1 MQMHEQPPSG
11 IVEAEIDKF
20 RSECTT
26 VTGATFRPPERYDVH
41 MKRRTIIFGAAG
53 LFAIGT
59 TAWLAWQS
67 TSRRAPAA
75 NRAVGLPGAAT
86 RKSDPNPEAFYE
98 AAFPDLAG
106 QQVALRQLKGRPVV
120 ANFWATWCAPCVEE
134 MPHLDALSKSLPN
147 IQFVGIGIDTA
158 SNISQFITKI
168 PVSYPLYVAGHA
180 GIGLVRELGNAAGGL
195 PFTVLLDAEGRIFD
209 TILGQ
214 VSPEDLSLRIERLVA
229 KSKT

>member
-1 MQMHEQPPSG
+1 M
-11 IVEAEIDKF
+11 ID
-20 RSECTT
+20 
-26 VTGATFRPPERYDVH
+26 D
-41 MKRRTIIFGAAG
+41 MKRRTLIFGGVG
-53 LFAIGT
+53 LVAITT
-59 TAWLAWQS
+59 TAWFAWQS

-75 NRAVGLPGAAT
+75 NRAVGLPGAMPQ
-86 RKSDPNPEAFYE
+86 KVEPNPRALYE
-98 AAFPDLAG
+98 ATLPDLTG
-106 QQVALRQLKGRPVV
+106 SPVALRQLLGRPAVV
-120 ANFWATWCAPCVEE
+120 NFWATWCAPCVEE
-134 MPHLDALSKSLPN
+134 MPHLDALSKSLPD

-180 GIGLVRELGNAAGGL
+180 GIALVRELGNAAGGL

-214 VSPEDLSLRIERLVA
+214 VSPEDLNIKIGRLVT

>member
-1 MQMHEQPPSG
+1 MM
-11 IVEAEIDKF
+11 EA
-20 RSECTT
+20 
-26 VTGATFRPPERYDVH
+26 
-41 MKRRTIIFGAAG
+41 MKRRTIIFGGAG
-53 LFAIGT
+53 LAAIAT

-75 NRAVGLPGAAT
+75 NRAVGMPGSAP
-86 RKSDPNPEAFYE
+86 RKLEPNSRALYE
-98 AAFPDLAG
+98 ATLPDLTG
-106 QQVALRQLKGRPVV
+106 RPVALKRLLGRPVV

-134 MPHLDALSKSLPN
+134 MPHLDALSKSFSN

-158 SNISQFITKI
+158 SNISQFVTKI

-180 GIGLVRELGNAAGGL
+180 GIALVRELGNAAGGL
-195 PFTVLLDAEGRIFD
+195 PFTVLLDAEGHIFD

-214 VSPEDLSLRIERLVA
+214 VSPEDLSARIDRLVA

>member
-1 MQMHEQPPSG
+1 M
-11 IVEAEIDKF
+11 EA
-20 RSECTT
+20 
-26 VTGATFRPPERYDVH
+26 
-41 MKRRTIIFGAAG
+41 MKRRTIIFGGAG
-53 LFAIGT
+53 LAAIGT

-75 NRAVGLPGAAT
+75 NRAVGMPGSAP
-86 RKSDPNPEAFYE
+86 RKLEPNPRALYE
-98 AAFPDLAG
+98 ATLPDLTG
-106 QQVALRQLKGRPVV
+106 RPVALERLLGRPVV

-134 MPHLDALSKSLPN
+134 MPHLEALSKSFSN

-158 SNISQFITKI
+158 SNIAQFVTKV

-180 GIGLVRELGNAAGGL
+180 GIAMVRELGNAAGGL

-214 VSPEDLSLRIERLVA
+214 VSLEDLKVRISRLVA

>member
-1 MQMHEQPPSG
+1 MTGRTSG
-11 IVEAEIDKF
+11 A
-20 RSECTT
+20 
-26 VTGATFRPPERYDVH
+26 GAALQSSGRYDVN
-41 MKRRTIIFGAAG
+41 MKRRTIIFGGAG
-53 LFAIGT
+53 LVAIAT
-59 TAWLAWQS
+59 TAWLAWQT

-75 NRAVGLPGAAT
+75 NRAVVLPGTGT
-86 RKSDPNPEAFYE
+86 RKIEPNPAALYE
-98 AAFPDLAG
+98 ATLPDLAG
-106 QQVALRQLKGRPVV
+106 QPISLTRLKGRPVV

-158 SNISQFITKI
+158 ANISQFVTKI

-195 PFTVLLDAEGRIFD
+195 PFTVLLDAEGHIFD

-214 VSPEDLSLRIERLVA
+214 VSPEDLRVRIERLMA

>member
-1 MQMHEQPPSG
+1 MIE
-11 IVEAEIDKF
+11 D
-20 RSECTT
+20 
-26 VTGATFRPPERYDVH
+26 
-41 MKRRTIIFGAAG
+41 MKRRTLIFGGAG
-53 LFAIGT
+53 LVAIAT
-59 TAWLAWQS
+59 TAWFAWQS

-75 NRAVGLPGAAT
+75 NRAVSLPGAMPQKAE
-86 RKSDPNPEAFYE
+86 PNPRALYE
-98 AAFPDLAG
+98 ASLPDLTG
-106 QQVALRQLKGRPVV
+106 SPVALKQLLGRPVV

-134 MPHLDALSKSLPN
+134 MPHLEALSKSLPD

-158 SNISQFITKI
+158 ANISQFITKI

-180 GIGLVRELGNAAGGL
+180 GIALVRELGNAAGGL

-214 VSPEDLSLRIERLVA
+214 VSPEDLKVKIGRLVA

>member
-1 MQMHEQPPSG
+1 M
-11 IVEAEIDKF
+11 EA
-20 RSECTT
+20 
-26 VTGATFRPPERYDVH
+26 
-41 MKRRTIIFGAAG
+41 MKRRTVIFGGVGLAAI
-53 LFAIGT
+53 AT
-59 TAWLAWQS
+59 TAWWAWQS

-75 NRAVGLPGAAT
+75 NRAVGMPGGAP
-86 RKSDPNPEAFYE
+86 RKAEPNPRALYE
-98 AAFPDLAG
+98 ATLPDLTG
-106 QQVALRQLKGRPVV
+106 RTVALQRLLGRPVV

-134 MPHLDALSKSLPN
+134 MPHLDALSKSFSN

-180 GIGLVRELGNAAGGL
+180 GIALVRELGNAAGGL

-214 VSPEDLSLRIERLVA
+214 VSPEDLSVRIDRLVA

>member
-1 MQMHEQPPSG
+1 M
-11 IVEAEIDKF
+11 EA
-20 RSECTT
+20 
-26 VTGATFRPPERYDVH
+26 
-41 MKRRTIIFGAAG
+41 MKRRTIIFGGAG
-53 LFAIGT
+53 LAAIAT

-75 NRAVGLPGAAT
+75 NRAVGMPGSAP
-86 RKSDPNPEAFYE
+86 RKLEPNPRALYE
-98 AAFPDLAG
+98 ATLPDLTG
-106 QQVALRQLKGRPVV
+106 RPVALKRLLGRPVV

-134 MPHLDALSKSLPN
+134 MPHLDALSKSFSN

-158 SNISQFITKI
+158 SNISQFVTKI

-180 GIGLVRELGNAAGGL
+180 GIALVRELGNAAGGL
-195 PFTVLLDAEGRIFD
+195 PFTVLLDAEGHIFD

-214 VSPEDLSLRIERLVA
+214 VSPEDLSARIDRLVA

>member
-1 MQMHEQPPSG
+1 M
-11 IVEAEIDKF
+11 I
-20 RSECTT
+20 RS
-26 VTGATFRPPERYDVH
+26 
-41 MKRRTIIFGAAG
+41 MKRRTIIFGGAG
-53 LFAIGT
+53 LLAIT
-59 TAWLAWQS
+59 ATAWLAWQS

-75 NRAVGLPGAAT
+75 NRAVSLSGSATPKVTANPGAL
-86 RKSDPNPEAFYE
+86 Y
-98 AAFPDLAG
+98 AASLPDLAG
-106 QQVALRQLKGRPVV
+106 NTIALSQLKGRPVV

-158 SNISQFITKI
+158 ANIAQFVTKI

-195 PFTVLLDAEGRIFD
+195 PFTVLLDAEGHIFD

-214 VSPEDLSLRIERLVA
+214 VSLEDLQKRIDRLVA

>member
-1 MQMHEQPPSG
+1 M
-11 IVEAEIDKF
+11 EA
-20 RSECTT
+20 
-26 VTGATFRPPERYDVH
+26 
-41 MKRRTIIFGAAG
+41 MKRRTIIFGGAG
-53 LFAIGT
+53 LAAIAI

-75 NRAVGLPGAAT
+75 NRAVGIPGSAP
-86 RKSDPNPEAFYE
+86 RKLEPNPRALYE
-98 AAFPDLAG
+98 ATLPDLTG
-106 QQVALRQLKGRPVV
+106 RPVALKRLLGRPVV

-134 MPHLDALSKSLPN
+134 MPHLDALSKSFSN

-158 SNISQFITKI
+158 SNIAQFVTKV

-180 GIGLVRELGNAAGGL
+180 GIAMLRELGNAAGGL

-214 VSPEDLSLRIERLVA
+214 VSPEDLSARIDRLVA

>member
-1 MQMHEQPPSG
+1 MIGS
-11 IVEAEIDKF
+11 
-20 RSECTT
+20 
-26 VTGATFRPPERYDVH
+26 
-41 MKRRTIIFGAAG
+41 MKRRTIIFGGAG
-53 LFAIGT
+53 LVAITT
-59 TAWLAWQS
+59 TAWFAWQS

-75 NRAVGLPGAAT
+75 NRAVGLPGSAQ
-86 RKSDPNPEAFYE
+86 RKAEPNPRALYE
-98 AAFPDLAG
+98 ATLPDLTG
-106 QQVALRQLKGRPVV
+106 SPVALKQLLGRPVV

-158 SNISQFITKI
+158 SNISHFVTKI

-180 GIGLVRELGNAAGGL
+180 GIALVRELGNAAGGL
-195 PFTVLLDAEGRIFD
+195 PFTVLLDAEGHIFD

-214 VSPEDLSLRIERLVA
+214 VSPEDLATRIDRLVA

>member
-1 MQMHEQPPSG
+1 
-11 IVEAEIDKF
+11 
-20 RSECTT
+20 
-26 VTGATFRPPERYDVH
+26 
-41 MKRRTIIFGAAG
+41 MKRRTIIFGGAG
-53 LFAIGT
+53 LLAIT
-59 TAWLAWQS
+59 ATAWLAWQS

-75 NRAVGLPGAAT
+75 NRAVSLSGSATPKVTANPGAL
-86 RKSDPNPEAFYE
+86 Y
-98 AAFPDLAG
+98 AASLPDLAG
-106 QQVALRQLKGRPVV
+106 NTIALSQLKGRPVV

-158 SNISQFITKI
+158 ANIAQFVTKI

-195 PFTVLLDAEGRIFD
+195 PFTVLLDAEGHIFD

-214 VSPEDLSLRIERLVA
+214 VSLEDLQKRIDRLVA

>member
-1 MQMHEQPPSG
+1 MIE
-11 IVEAEIDKF
+11 V
-20 RSECTT
+20 
-26 VTGATFRPPERYDVH
+26 
-41 MKRRTIIFGAAG
+41 MKRRTLIFGGAG
-53 LFAIGT
+53 LVAIAT
-59 TAWLAWQS
+59 TAWFAWQS

-75 NRAVGLPGAAT
+75 NRAVGLAGATTQKAE
-86 RKSDPNPEAFYE
+86 PNPRALYE
-98 AAFPDLAG
+98 ATLPDLTG
-106 QQVALRQLKGRPVV
+106 SPVALRQLLGRPVV

-134 MPHLDALSKSLPN
+134 MPHLDALSKSLPD

-180 GIGLVRELGNAAGGL
+180 GIALVRELGNAAGGL

-214 VSPEDLSLRIERLVA
+214 VSPEDLSAKIGRLVT

>member
-1 MQMHEQPPSG
+1 ME
-11 IVEAEIDKF
+11 
-20 RSECTT
+20 T
-26 VTGATFRPPERYDVH
+26 
-41 MKRRTIIFGAAG
+41 MKRRTIIFGGAG
-53 LFAIGT
+53 LAAIAT

-75 NRAVGLPGAAT
+75 NRAVGMPGSAP
-86 RKSDPNPEAFYE
+86 RKLEPNPRALYE
-98 AAFPDLAG
+98 ATLPDLTG
-106 QQVALRQLKGRPVV
+106 RPVALKRLLGRPVV

-134 MPHLDALSKSLPN
+134 MPHLDALSKSFSN

-158 SNISQFITKI
+158 SNISQFVTKI

-180 GIGLVRELGNAAGGL
+180 GIALVRELGNAAGGL
-195 PFTVLLDAEGRIFD
+195 PFTVLLDAEGHIFD

-214 VSPEDLSLRIERLVA
+214 VSPEDLSARIDRLVA

>member
-1 MQMHEQPPSG
+1 ME
-11 IVEAEIDKF
+11 V
-20 RSECTT
+20 
-26 VTGATFRPPERYDVH
+26 
-41 MKRRTIIFGAAG
+41 MKRRTIIFGGAG
-53 LFAIGT
+53 LAAIGT

-75 NRAVGLPGAAT
+75 NRAVGMPGSAP
-86 RKSDPNPEAFYE
+86 RKAEPNPRALYE
-98 AAFPDLAG
+98 ATLPDLTG
-106 QQVALRQLKGRPVV
+106 RPVALERLLGRPVV

-134 MPHLDALSKSLPN
+134 MPHLEALSKSFSN

-158 SNISQFITKI
+158 SNIAQFVTKV
-168 PVSYPLYVAGHA
+168 PVSYPLYVAGHT
-180 GIGLVRELGNAAGGL
+180 GIAMVRELGNAAGGL

-214 VSPEDLSLRIERLVA
+214 VSPEDLSARIDRLVA

>member
-1 MQMHEQPPSG
+1 M
-11 IVEAEIDKF
+11 EA
-20 RSECTT
+20 
-26 VTGATFRPPERYDVH
+26 
-41 MKRRTIIFGAAG
+41 MKRRTIIFGGAG
-53 LFAIGT
+53 LAAIAT

-75 NRAVGLPGAAT
+75 NRAVGMPGSAP
-86 RKSDPNPEAFYE
+86 RKLEPNPRALYE
-98 AAFPDLAG
+98 ATLPDLTG
-106 QQVALRQLKGRPVV
+106 RPVALKRLLGRPVV

-134 MPHLDALSKSLPN
+134 MPHLDALSKSFSN

-158 SNISQFITKI
+158 SNISQFVTKI

-180 GIGLVRELGNAAGGL
+180 GIALVRELGNAAGGL

-209 TILGQ
+209 SILGQ
-214 VSPEDLSLRIERLVA
+214 VSPEDLSARIDRLVA

>member
-1 MQMHEQPPSG
+1 M
-11 IVEAEIDKF
+11 EA
-20 RSECTT
+20 
-26 VTGATFRPPERYDVH
+26 
-41 MKRRTIIFGAAG
+41 MKRRTIIFGGAG
-53 LFAIGT
+53 LAAIGT

-67 TSRRAPAA
+67 TSRRAQAA
-75 NRAVGLPGAAT
+75 NRAVGMPGSAL
-86 RKSDPNPEAFYE
+86 RKAEPNPRALYE
-98 AAFPDLAG
+98 ATLPDLTG
-106 QQVALRQLKGRPVV
+106 RPVALERLLGRPVV

-134 MPHLDALSKSLPN
+134 MPHLEALSKSFSN

-158 SNISQFITKI
+158 SNIAQFVTKV

-180 GIGLVRELGNAAGGL
+180 GVAMVRELGNAASGL

-214 VSPEDLSLRIERLVA
+214 VSPEDLSARIDRLVA

>member
-1 MQMHEQPPSG
+1 MK
-11 IVEAEIDKF
+11 A
-20 RSECTT
+20 
-26 VTGATFRPPERYDVH
+26 
-41 MKRRTIIFGAAG
+41 MKRRTIIFGGAG
-53 LFAIGT
+53 LAAIAT

-75 NRAVGLPGAAT
+75 NRAVGMPGSAP
-86 RKSDPNPEAFYE
+86 RKLEPNSRALYE
-98 AAFPDLAG
+98 ATLPDLTG
-106 QQVALRQLKGRPVV
+106 RPVALKRLLGRPVV

-134 MPHLDALSKSLPN
+134 MPHLDALSKSFSN

-158 SNISQFITKI
+158 SNISQFVTKI

-180 GIGLVRELGNAAGGL
+180 GIALVRELGNAAGGL
-195 PFTVLLDAEGRIFD
+195 PFTVLLDAEGHIFD

-214 VSPEDLSLRIERLVA
+214 VSPEDLSARIDRLVA

>member
-1 MQMHEQPPSG
+1 M
-11 IVEAEIDKF
+11 I
-20 RSECTT
+20 RS
-26 VTGATFRPPERYDVH
+26 
-41 MKRRTIIFGAAG
+41 MKRRTIIFGGAG
-53 LFAIGT
+53 LVAIST

-75 NRAVGLPGAAT
+75 NRAVSLSGSAAPKVTANPGALYAAT
-86 RKSDPNPEAFYE
+86 L
-98 AAFPDLAG
+98 PDLAG
-106 QQVALRQLKGRPVV
+106 HPVALSQLKGRPVV

-147 IQFVGIGIDTA
+147 IQFIGIGIDTA
-158 SNISQFITKI
+158 ANISQFVTKI

-195 PFTVLLDAEGRIFD
+195 PFTVLLDAEGHIFD

-214 VSPEDLSLRIERLVA
+214 VSLEDLQRRIDRLVA

>member
-1 MQMHEQPPSG
+1 MM
-11 IVEAEIDKF
+11 EA
-20 RSECTT
+20 
-26 VTGATFRPPERYDVH
+26 
-41 MKRRTIIFGAAG
+41 MKRRTIIFGGAG
-53 LFAIGT
+53 LAAIGT

-75 NRAVGLPGAAT
+75 NRAVGMPGSAP
-86 RKSDPNPEAFYE
+86 RKLEPNPRALYE
-98 AAFPDLAG
+98 ATLPDLTG
-106 QQVALRQLKGRPVV
+106 RPVALERLLGRPVV

-134 MPHLDALSKSLPN
+134 MPHLEALSKSFSN

-158 SNISQFITKI
+158 SNIAQFVTKV

-180 GIGLVRELGNAAGGL
+180 GIAMVRELGNAAGGL

-214 VSPEDLSLRIERLVA
+214 VSPEDLSVRIDRLVA

>member
-1 MQMHEQPPSG
+1 M
-11 IVEAEIDKF
+11 ID
-20 RSECTT
+20 
-26 VTGATFRPPERYDVH
+26 D
-41 MKRRTIIFGAAG
+41 MKRRTLIFGGAG
-53 LFAIGT
+53 LVAIAT
-59 TAWLAWQS
+59 TAWFAWQS

-75 NRAVGLPGAAT
+75 NRAVGLPGAMPQKT
-86 RKSDPNPEAFYE
+86 EPNPRALYE
-98 AAFPDLAG
+98 ATLPDLTG
-106 QQVALRQLKGRPVV
+106 SPVALRQLLGRPVV

-134 MPHLDALSKSLPN
+134 MPHLDGLSKSLPD

-158 SNISQFITKI
+158 SNISQFIAKI

-180 GIGLVRELGNAAGGL
+180 GIALVRELGNAAGGL

-214 VSPEDLSLRIERLVA
+214 VSPEDLSAKIGRLVT

>member
-1 MQMHEQPPSG
+1 MIE
-11 IVEAEIDKF
+11 V
-20 RSECTT
+20 
-26 VTGATFRPPERYDVH
+26 
-41 MKRRTIIFGAAG
+41 MKRRTLIFGGAG
-53 LFAIGT
+53 LVAIAT
-59 TAWLAWQS
+59 TAWFAWQS

-75 NRAVGLPGAAT
+75 NRAVGLPGAMPQKAE
-86 RKSDPNPEAFYE
+86 PNPRALYE
-98 AAFPDLAG
+98 ATLPDLTG
-106 QQVALRQLKGRPVV
+106 SPVALRQLLGRPVV

-134 MPHLDALSKSLPN
+134 MPHLDALSKSLPD

-180 GIGLVRELGNAAGGL
+180 GIALVRELGNAAGGL

-214 VSPEDLSLRIERLVA
+214 VSPEELNVKIGRLVT

>member
-1 MQMHEQPPSG
+1 MIES
-11 IVEAEIDKF
+11 
-20 RSECTT
+20 
-26 VTGATFRPPERYDVH
+26 
-41 MKRRTIIFGAAG
+41 MKRRTIIFGGAG
-53 LFAIGT
+53 LVAIAT

-75 NRAVGLPGAAT
+75 NRAVSLSGSAAPKATANPGAL
-86 RKSDPNPEAFYE
+86 Y
-98 AAFPDLAG
+98 AASLPDLTG
-106 QQVALRQLKGRPVV
+106 QPVALSQLKGRPVV

-158 SNISQFITKI
+158 ANITQFVAKI
-168 PVSYPLYVAGHA
+168 PVSYPLYVAGHS
-180 GIGLVRELGNAAGGL
+180 GIALVRELGNAAGGL
-195 PFTVLLDAEGRIFD
+195 PFTVLLDAEGHIFD

-214 VSPEDLSLRIERLVA
+214 VSPEDLQKRIDRLVA

>member
-1 MQMHEQPPSG
+1 M
-11 IVEAEIDKF
+11 
-20 RSECTT
+20 
-26 VTGATFRPPERYDVH
+26 
-41 MKRRTIIFGAAG
+41 IFGGAG
-53 LFAIGT
+53 LVAIAT
-59 TAWLAWQS
+59 SAWFAWQS
-67 TSRRAPAA
+67 TARRAPSA
-75 NRAVGLPGAAT
+75 NRAMGLPGAMSQKVEPNT
-86 RKSDPNPEAFYE
+86 RALYE
-98 AAFPDLAG
+98 ATLPDLTG
-106 QQVALRQLKGRPVV
+106 SPIALKQLLGRPVV

-134 MPHLDALSKSLPN
+134 MPHLDALSKSLPD

-180 GIGLVRELGNAAGGL
+180 GIALVRELGNAAGGL

-214 VSPEDLSLRIERLVA
+214 VSPEDLKVKIGRLVA